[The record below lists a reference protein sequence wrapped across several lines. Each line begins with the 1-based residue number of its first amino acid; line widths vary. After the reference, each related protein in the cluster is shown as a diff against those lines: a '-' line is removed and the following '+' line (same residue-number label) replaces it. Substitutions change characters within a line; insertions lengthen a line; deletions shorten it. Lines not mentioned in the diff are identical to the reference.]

1 MDRCSRKKSFA
12 DSRPSESIGGLAGS
26 SKFEEGKEY
35 RKRFPTR
42 NKDKLQSK
50 PAVVLA
56 PILPAMFTETPLLGY
71 FCEGYAYALG
81 FATPVP
87 LSFCVN
93 SLHFVA
99 SEWNWGRNTR
109 RLLKTATRFHWS
121 ESVHLHPL

>member
-1 MDRCSRKKSFA
+1 MKNPSKSVSQSQQKKYLCGMDRCSRKKSFA

-56 PILPAMFTETPLLGY
+56 PILPAMFT
-71 FCEGYAYALG
+71 
-81 FATPVP
+81 V
-87 LSFCVN
+87 
-93 SLHFVA
+93 
-99 SEWNWGRNTR
+99 
-109 RLLKTATRFHWS
+109 K
-121 ESVHLHPL
+121 